1 MVRSMAKILMIRH
14 GETNYNKEGRYCGS
28 TDIELNEIG
37 IEQAIK
43 VSEQLLN
50 HSIDVIIS
58 SPLKRAVKTSNIIS
72 DKLGIPIVVVEGLEE
87 RNVGVYE
94 GLTRKEVEE
103 RYPELWNNKS
113 LGLFSEAPHGGESI
127 EAVQNRV
134 FRALDMIMEN
144 YKDKNIL
151 IVCHGFVTRVI
162 NKYFN
167 EVPEEDFHKF
177 VLKNCEIFEFDC

>member
-1 MVRSMAKILMIRH
+1 MRSMAKILMIRH

-72 DKLGIPIVVVEGLEE
+72 DKLGIPVVVVEGLEE

-134 FRALDMIMEN
+134 FRALDMIMED
-144 YKDKNIL
+144 YKDKNVL